1 MKPPLSSPP
10 PAGGRFDGGRLPAG
24 HGEKCPA
31 EIPNLIPLAQPAS
44 SLRRIPERVTLKFR
58 KKIPALCK
66 FCSPRGVESRTFTP
80 VNTHFSQRKA
90 TRRDQSRPV
99 AE

>member
-1 MKPPLSSPP
+1 MRPAGPPSHPP
-10 PAGGRFDGGRLPAG
+10 PPCSPRTPSRRQQAGRLDGGGRLPAG

-58 KKIPALCK
+58 KKIQALCK
-66 FCSPRGVESRTFTP
+66 SCLPRGVESRTFP
-80 VNTHFSQRKA
+80 
-90 TRRDQSRPV
+90 P
-99 AE
+99 